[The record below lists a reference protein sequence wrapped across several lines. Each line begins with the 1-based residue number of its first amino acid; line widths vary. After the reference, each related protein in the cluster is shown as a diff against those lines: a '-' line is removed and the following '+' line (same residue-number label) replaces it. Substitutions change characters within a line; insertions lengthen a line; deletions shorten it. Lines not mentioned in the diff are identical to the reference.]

1 MNPSK
6 SETLIEKLECCPCC
20 DSGELRAI
28 DAPGEWIDKEH
39 FASVRDYLRLSGC
52 RRCGMVFINPRP
64 SGQLLASFYNKPG
77 YDCHDFNFEA
87 AQSESDAEA
96 RFRIFERFMAQGSL
110 LDFGPGAGHL
120 LRYAKRRGWR
130 VAGIELGQHARESL
144 RREGFDVYADL
155 ADAKEL
161 RGRIDVVTMVHVL
174 EHLVDFADI
183 LAGVR
188 ELLQP
193 SGIFYVEVPNAAS
206 LRARLSESFLKPWF
220 RANAQKYLA
229 FPIHLYYFSPRS
241 LVRFLKRHGFE
252 VLELRT
258 LGLGVE
264 ELWAGR
270 AQAVDE
276 SKATGPIK
284 DSATPPSKSSS
295 PYSGLKNSV
304 KAGMSYLKLGEN
316 LVAVCRRAR

>member
-1 MNPSK
+1 MNPSN
-6 SETLIEKLECCPCC
+6 SETLIETLDCCPCC
-20 DSGELRAI
+20 DAEELRAI
-28 DAPGEWIDKEH
+28 AAPREWIDAEH
-39 FASVRDYLRLSGC
+39 FARVRDDLRLSGC
-52 RRCGMVFINPRP
+52 RRCGLVFINPRP

-77 YDCHDFNFEA
+77 YDCHDYNFEA

-96 RFRIFERFMAQGSL
+96 RLRIFGRFMERGSL

-120 LRYAKRRGWR
+120 LRYAKRKGWR

-155 ADAKEL
+155 ADAKGL
-161 RGRIDVVTMVHVL
+161 RGQMDVVTMVHVL

-193 SGIFYVEVPNAAS
+193 RGIFYVEVPNATS

-220 RANAQKYLA
+220 NANAQKYLA

-241 LVRFLKRHGFE
+241 LVRFLKRHGLE

-270 AQAVDE
+270 AQAADK
-276 SKATGPIK
+276 SDAAGPVEDCAK
-284 DSATPPSKSSS
+284 SPAKSSS
-295 PYSGLKNSV
+295 PASSLKNSV

-316 LVAVCRRAR
+316 LVAVCRKTQ